1 MKLFKLLFSNKT
13 GIDYEA
19 LYHDSQQKLSWYI
32 DTLETKQI
40 QYDRI
45 EHIASELRQE
55 NSNLKAE
62 LETLKK
68 SILDLPKQLGKT
80 LGK

>member
-1 MKLFKLLFSNKT
+1 MKLFKLLFSSKT
-13 GIDYEA
+13 EIDYET